1 MKINCPSRAYPAIF
15 VRAKYATPLT
25 GDACPLPMMM
35 MPKTSSGG
43 SGGGALAFYDLC
55 QLCSS
60 NDAISNEQSSGMNRS
75 SGGCAVVAAASV
87 FKRLPMSSP
96 PTTGHERYHTT
107 TTTTEQKSEYPPPL
121 PSSCKPV
128 KYRIGQTQVSY
139 FHSVPFASSSD
150 ATILIVSLP
159 LHSPLFVKRTNGE
172 WTYGRL
178 VDRSQDMVT
187 VRLDESGRARKSLE
201 MNKWKKCLRLVKRT
215 GDYIP
220 GDRRQSYAH
229 VRSTAIEHGRSN

>member
-1 MKINCPSRAYPAIF
+1 
-15 VRAKYATPLT
+15 
-25 GDACPLPMMM
+25 MM
-35 MPKTSSGG
+35 MPSNTSSGG

-60 NDAISNEQSSGMNRS
+60 NDAISNEQSSGVNRS

-87 FKRLPMSSP
+87 FKRLPLSSP
-96 PTTGHERYHTT
+96 PTTPGTNDTT